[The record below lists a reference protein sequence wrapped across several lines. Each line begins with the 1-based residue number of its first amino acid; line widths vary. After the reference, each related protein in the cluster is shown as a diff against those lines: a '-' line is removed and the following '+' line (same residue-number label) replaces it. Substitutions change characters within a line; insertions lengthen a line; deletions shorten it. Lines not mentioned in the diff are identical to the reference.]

1 MIDGVAGVI
10 IWTENMAAMAAF
22 YRDTLGMPVHS
33 ERPHFVAFEWGE
45 MRFSIGSHSEVHGR
59 NAEPQ
64 RIMVN
69 FGTSDIHAL
78 HERLTAVG
86 VCFVRPPE
94 QGALGRVGRY
104 IRGPGR
110 ELCCSCWSSRRDFR
124 ATRRFLLPSP
134 YELTGE
140 GNLCCP

>member
-78 HERLTAVG
+78 HERLTAAG
-86 VCFVRPPE
+86 VRFVRPPE
-94 QGALGRVGRY
+94 RSTGAGGSLHSRTRTG
-104 IRGPGR
+104 I
-110 ELCCSCWSSRRDFR
+110 CCNCWSSRRDFR